1 MKKGLFFFF
10 IILALISFILTI
22 KKFNTYFYINYYGGA
37 YSTLTFNLEMPK
49 DTKDVFLLF
58 NENERAEFN
67 SNKFPLQTLA
77 PQNDIYSIAVI
88 ENPEI
93 MSLELF
99 VPESEQNNLKK
110 LIIFN
115 NAKEYYFNDITSFEH
130 ETKEYC
136 NEEDICKDY
145 EVYKIPKEISEDKNS
160 EAYNYRGIWHNI
172 LIILLSVFYNPQ
184 YFIFF
189 WLFLACAYAV
199 NCFSKI
205 KGEITFPEIIKK
217 LAFPAIIIFGI
228 VLRLIDIDLYPL
240 WNDEM
245 AGMIFTR
252 TGALSDK
259 GTLPSIIILI
269 QMWKGMFGTSLLAL
283 RLMPVI
289 FSVLSIWGIYEFIK
303 FASKSK
309 MFAYTGTFL
318 LTINIFAV
326 YLSQEL
332 RSYSLSMLITAF
344 LGLYLFKVIENSSK
358 KNLIIY
364 ILWAILAFNTHYYLI
379 LLVVFNFFY
388 YLFRKWR
395 NIKEIKSFVLG
406 HIFVG
411 LCFIPAFWSI
421 VTSAWQNTQFNSWIP
436 KLTIHQMQETAMYF
450 FGDTRVFWFLVIFF
464 SVYYLISFIK
474 PKIFEYIPKEDKTLF
489 NYCSAAL
496 IFILFA
502 TLIISLKRPIFFTK
516 YFMCVLPLFVVV
528 YSMFLN
534 IFFRTKLWGLHIAA
548 AIIMLIMTSRFT
560 PEVAR
565 AEYLQEGIN
574 HIAAYESLEDAQEG
588 KKIALLVPDRKTTKA
603 EADFIRDEF
612 DYFIYIYPESVLPHI
627 YQRLDDEGY
636 NVVFTDAMEDYE
648 FEKFMEHAQKYDDVK
663 LIYNEFMYKR
673 IVKAEKK

>member
-199 NCFSKI
+199 KCFSKI

-326 YLSQEL
+326 YLS
-332 RSYSLSMLITAF
+332 SDFIYSKLS
-344 LGLYLFKVIENSSK
+344 K
-358 KNLIIY
+358 
-364 ILWAILAFNTHYYLI
+364 
-379 LLVVFNFFY
+379 
-388 YLFRKWR
+388 
-395 NIKEIKSFVLG
+395 
-406 HIFVG
+406 
-411 LCFIPAFWSI
+411 IP
-421 VTSAWQNTQFNSWIP
+421 Q
-436 KLTIHQMQETAMYF
+436 
-450 FGDTRVFWFLVIFF
+450 
-464 SVYYLISFIK
+464 
-474 PKIFEYIPKEDKTLF
+474 
-489 NYCSAAL
+489 
-496 IFILFA
+496 
-502 TLIISLKRPIFFTK
+502 
-516 YFMCVLPLFVVV
+516 
-528 YSMFLN
+528 
-534 IFFRTKLWGLHIAA
+534 
-548 AIIMLIMTSRFT
+548 
-560 PEVAR
+560 
-565 AEYLQEGIN
+565 
-574 HIAAYESLEDAQEG
+574 
-588 KKIALLVPDRKTTKA
+588 RKT
-603 EADFIRDEF
+603 
-612 DYFIYIYPESVLPHI
+612 
-627 YQRLDDEGY
+627 
-636 NVVFTDAMEDYE
+636 
-648 FEKFMEHAQKYDDVK
+648 
-663 LIYNEFMYKR
+663 
-673 IVKAEKK
+673 